1 MTTSDDIE
9 AADRAGRRRARMTSA
24 LAVIF
29 LLQQA
34 VFFVAPPVHLA
45 RPVDQVKVGAWVC
58 LSVVLIAFLATGGMW
73 RHRSSVRALLNDDAV
88 RANRAEA
95 MSLGFLVAM
104 ATALL
109 LSVFAG
115 VTETG
120 LREAIHLIVSGG
132 IVAAL
137 LRFGF
142 LERRGFD

>member
-9 AADRAGRRRARMTSA
+9 AADRVGRRRARMTSA

-34 VFFVAPPVHLA
+34 VFFVAPPDHLV
-45 RPVDQVKVGAWVC
+45 RTVDQVKVGAWVC
-58 LSVVLIAFLATGGMW
+58 LSAVLIAFLATGGMW
-73 RHRSSVRALLNDDAV
+73 RHRGAVRALLNDDAV

-109 LSVFAG
+109 LYVFAG

-142 LERRGFD
+142 LERRGFE